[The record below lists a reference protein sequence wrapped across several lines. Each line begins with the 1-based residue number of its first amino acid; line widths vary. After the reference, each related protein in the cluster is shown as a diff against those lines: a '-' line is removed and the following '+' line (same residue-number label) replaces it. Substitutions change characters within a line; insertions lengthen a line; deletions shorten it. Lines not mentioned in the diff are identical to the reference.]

1 MSMSA
6 EQDQQTPATAS
17 NCHATTR
24 DGRPCTVPP
33 VRGGAYCFAHRPG
46 ARQARARGG
55 MNRSAARRAWRLLQ
69 GAPPEL
75 RELAETVHDALA
87 AVRRGELDARR
98 AQAIAALARVLLELH
113 EQAALRLRLEELERA
128 VHASTP
134 TRSSSSFSSSSLG
147 AVWPEYR

>member
-6 EQDQQTPATAS
+6 EQDQQPPATAS
-17 NCHATTR
+17 NRCHATTR

-75 RELAETVHDALA
+75 RELAETVHEALG
-87 AVRRGELDARR
+87 AVRRGELDPRR
-98 AQAIAALARVLLELH
+98 AQAIAALVRVLLELH

-128 VHASTP
+128 VHAYT
-134 TRSSSSFSSSSLG
+134 SSSFSSSSPSLG
-147 AVWPEYR
+147 AVWPDYR

>member
-6 EQDQQTPATAS
+6 DQDQDQQPPATAS
-17 NCHATTR
+17 NRCHATTR

-75 RELAETVHDALA
+75 RELAETVHGALA
-87 AVRRGELDARR
+87 AVRRGELDPRR

-113 EQAALRLRLEELERA
+113 QQAALRLRLEELERA
-128 VHASTP
+128 VHA
-134 TRSSSSFSSSSLG
+134 R
-147 AVWPEYR
+147 AVWSEYR